1 MQKYKKKIDEIL
13 RVNHAGEYGAQ
24 VIYKSQIRHSKNKKL
39 KKELEK
45 ISQDEIVH
53 FEYFN
58 EMILKNRVRPTIMQP
73 LWMVG
78 GTAIGVLSS
87 LMGEKYVHACTEAI
101 ESTIVDHYREQI
113 DYLEKNKI
121 NNNLKKKLKK
131 FCDEEDGHKKRSQ
144 QKIENEKNLIFFK
157 FLTRNITKVAI
168 SISKKF

>member
-58 EMILKNRVRPTIMQP
+58 EMILKTEFDQQ
-73 LWMVG
+73 LC
-78 GTAIGVLSS
+78 S
-87 LMGEKYVHACTEAI
+87 LCGWLEARLL
-101 ESTIVDHYREQI
+101 VFYPP
-113 DYLEKNKI
+113 
-121 NNNLKKKLKK
+121 
-131 FCDEEDGHKKRSQ
+131 
-144 QKIENEKNLIFFK
+144 
-157 FLTRNITKVAI
+157 
-168 SISKKF
+168 